1 MSQEMMT
8 THEVAQYLSLN
19 EKKVY
24 QLAGE
29 GNLPATRL
37 GGKWIFPRRL
47 IEEWIVEG
55 ARQNLRVKIKP
66 RGDHLVVMGSNDL
79 VWEVLGRE
87 TAAEPYGLVISVA
100 NVGSTGGLVALGHG
114 ITQVAGTHLL
124 DPATGKYNLPC
135 LSRYLPGK
143 NVTVVNL
150 FYRKQGLMM
159 MKGNPEGIK
168 DMNDLARS
176 DITFINR
183 QKGSGTRVLL
193 ETKLARSGIP
203 PQHIRGY
210 DREVSTHLEVAIEI
224 LRGEADVGMG
234 VLSAARAV
242 GLEFISLCDERY
254 DLVILQEY
262 LSSKP
267 VQILLEVIRS
277 SRFRDVV
284 GGMEGYDLKE
294 TGRVLWEGKV

>member
-1 MSQEMMT
+1 MMT

-124 DPATGKYNLPC
+124 DPATGKYNLPY